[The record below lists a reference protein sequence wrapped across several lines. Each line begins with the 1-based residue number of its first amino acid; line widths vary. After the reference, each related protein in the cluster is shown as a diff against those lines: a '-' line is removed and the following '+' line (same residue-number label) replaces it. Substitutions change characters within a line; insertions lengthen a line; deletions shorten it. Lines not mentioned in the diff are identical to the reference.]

1 MEHEG
6 IWQEDIARLRRK
18 IKLGDK
24 ITVNAHNPDELSGS
38 ARNPAGKKRL
48 PVSGIYPH
56 LVTAYDKKSGLT
68 YSRTYVDMLTPEP
81 GKKGG
86 VTGNGSRRQEL

>member
-6 IWQEDIARLRRK
+6 IWQEDIDRLRRS

-24 ITVNAHNPDELSGS
+24 ITVNAYNPDNLSGS

-86 VTGNGSRRQEL
+86 VMERNRK